1 VAYLLN
7 LAYLAL
13 LALAAPLLV
22 FRAVAK
28 GKYRDGWGAKFLGLA
43 PRREDDA
50 FCVWLHA
57 VSVGEVNLLKP
68 LVERIARMRP
78 DWQVVISTTTRTGYA
93 LAKQKYDRHTV
104 FYCPLDFSWA
114 VRAAMR
120 RVRPDLLLLAEL
132 ELWPNLIRA
141 AREFGARVGIVN
153 GRLSQRSFRGYRRLR
168 WLTAAMLRQIDLVA
182 VQNEE
187 YAERFLQL
195 GARPET
201 VHVTGSM
208 KFDDVQTDRRNPATA
223 WLRQLAG
230 IAEGDVVFLVGSTH
244 APEEKIAVKIFRQLS
259 KQYPQLRL
267 VLVPRHAERFEEV
280 ARLLKRSGLPWQR
293 RSELA
298 PKRGMTLELSNR
310 ATSKRPASRH
320 LGASLRDSPSRLGET
335 QPRAATQPARD
346 PGPRI
351 LLIDTIGELSAWWG
365 TADVA
370 FVGGS
375 LNRRGGQNMI
385 EPAAYGAAVSFG
397 PNTKNF
403 RDIVAAL
410 LGHKAAVVVKNRR
423 QLAGFVRRCLQRP
436 RFAEQLGRRAQSF
449 VARQQGATETTLKL
463 LTRLSAQNRP
473 QAVRRAA

>member
-1 VAYLLN
+1 MAYLLN
-7 LAYLAL
+7 LAYLGL
-13 LALAAPLLV
+13 VALASPLLI
-22 FRAVAK
+22 FRALTQ
-28 GKYRDGWGAKFLGLA
+28 GKYRQGWGAKLLGLA
-43 PRREDDA
+43 PRREGDA

-68 LVERIARMRP
+68 LVERLARARP

-93 LAKQKYDRHTV
+93 LARQKYEDHTV

-114 VRAAMR
+114 VRTAMR

-141 AREFGARVGIVN
+141 AKRCGAGVGIVN

-168 WLTAAMLRQIDLVA
+168 RLIAGMLRQIDLVA

-187 YAERFLQL
+187 YAERFLLL

-230 IAEGDVVFLVGSTH
+230 IGEGDVVFLAGSTH
-244 APEEKIAVKIFRQLS
+244 APEEKLALKAFRQLS
-259 KQYPQLRL
+259 RQHPQLRL
-267 VLVPRHAERFEEV
+267 VLVPRHAERFDEV
-280 ARLLKRSGLPWQR
+280 ARLLRRSGLAWQR

-310 ATSKRPASRH
+310 ATSKRPDRSKGSGAASRE
-320 LGASLRDSPSRLGET
+320 RKPPDN
-335 QPRAATQPARD
+335 PARD

-403 RDIVAAL
+403 RDVVAAL

-423 QLAGFVRRCLQRP
+423 QLTGFVRRCLQRP
-436 RFAEQLGRRAQSF
+436 RFAERLGRRAQSF
-449 VARQQGATETTLKL
+449 VARQQGATETTVKL
-463 LTRLSAQNRP
+463 LTRLAAQDQP
-473 QAVRRAA
+473 TPARRAA

>member
-1 VAYLLN
+1 MAYLLN
-7 LAYLAL
+7 LAYLFL
-13 LALAAPLLV
+13 LVLASPLLI
-22 FRAVAK
+22 FRALTK
-28 GKYRDGWGAKFLGLA
+28 GKYREGWGAKFLGLA
-43 PRREDDA
+43 PRREGDA

-57 VSVGEVNLLKP
+57 VSVGEVNLLGP
-68 LVERIARMRP
+68 LVERMARVRP

-93 LAKQKYDRHTV
+93 LARQKYDRHAV

-114 VRAAMR
+114 VRTALR

-141 AREFGARVGIVN
+141 AKRSGASVGIVN
-153 GRLSQRSFRGYRRLR
+153 GRLSQRSFRGYRRLK
-168 WLTAAMLRQIDLVA
+168 WLTAGMLRRIDLVA

-195 GARPET
+195 GAAAEA

-208 KFDDVQTDRRNPATA
+208 KFDDVQTDRHNPATA

-230 IAEGDVVFLVGSTH
+230 IGEEDVVFLAGSTH
-244 APEEKIAVKIFRQLS
+244 APEEKLALKAFRQLA
-259 KQYPQLRL
+259 KQFPQLRL
-267 VLVPRHAERFEEV
+267 VLVPRHAERFDEV
-280 ARLLKRSGLPWQR
+280 AKLLKRSGLAWQR
-293 RSELA
+293 RSELT
-298 PKRGMTLELSNR
+298 PKRGLTLELSNR
-310 ATSKRPASRH
+310 ATSKKPASAP
-320 LGASLRDSPSRLGET
+320 ASGGRKPPD
-335 QPRAATQPARD
+335 AAASD
-346 PGPRI
+346 AGPRI

-403 RDIVAAL
+403 RDVVAAL
-410 LGHKAAVVVKNRR
+410 LGRKAAVVVKNRR
-423 QLAGFVRRCLQRP
+423 QLTGFVRRCLQRP
-436 RFAEQLGRRAQSF
+436 RFAERLGRRAQSF
-449 VARQQGATETTLKL
+449 VARQQGATETTVKL
-463 LTRLSAQNRP
+463 LTKLEAKDRSQPA
-473 QAVRRAA
+473 RRAA